1 MTLEQYILNP
11 AGKNNAVLNATA
23 REAMRNSY
31 MSKYNNLLVREH
43 GSIVYR
49 LYKDEKN
56 NRYFAYFKI
65 PSETIEK
72 FYYDTVLEFYADKDV
87 DNAGTD
93 LLKYNVRF
101 FSNDPAFTFTY
112 AYVFYH
118 NNLFINELKGLMSK
132 EALKKAATEKNPN
145 NQVGYVKTIYF
156 AYLTLKNRSLN
167 RVEVFKPLANNLDMS
182 TLKSLITDTDTKI
195 ANRIAAGEKL
205 TKNKKKQK
213 EKRDS
218 IINKSSDNSRP
229 GFVNKIVNSINSVK
243 TTGVTKSIGKTKT
256 TKFSKKK

>member
-72 FYYDTVLEFYADKDV
+72 FYYDTVIEFYADKDV
-87 DNAGTD
+87 ENDGTD

-101 FSNDPAFTFTY
+101 FSNDPAF
-112 AYVFYH
+112 V
-118 NNLFINELKGLMSK
+118 NLLELYSTVIPLGNLVSSPF
-132 EALKKAATEKNPN
+132 NSC
-145 NQVGYVKTIYF
+145 
-156 AYLTLKNRSLN
+156 SL
-167 RVEVFKPLANNLDMS
+167 PS
-182 TLKSLITDTDTKI
+182 
-195 ANRIAAGEKL
+195 
-205 TKNKKKQK
+205 
-213 EKRDS
+213 
-218 IINKSSDNSRP
+218 
-229 GFVNKIVNSINSVK
+229 
-243 TTGVTKSIGKTKT
+243 
-256 TKFSKKK
+256 

>member
-23 REAMRNSY
+23 REAMRTAY
-31 MSKYNNLLVREH
+31 MDKYNKLLVREH
-43 GSIVYR
+43 GSIIYR

-56 NRYFAYFKI
+56 NRYYAHFKI

-87 DNAGTD
+87 ANSGTD
-93 LLKYNVRF
+93 FLKYNVRF

-118 NNLFINELKGLMSK
+118 NNLFIDELKGLMSK

-167 RVEVFKPLANNLDMS
+167 RPEIFKPLAKNLNMS
-182 TLKSLITDTDTKI
+182 ELKSFITDTDTKI
-195 ANRIAAGEKL
+195 ANRIAEAEKL
-205 TKNKKKQK
+205 TKNKKKQN
-213 EKRDS
+213 ERRDK
-218 IINKSSDNSRP
+218 IITKTDNNSRP
-229 GFVNKIVNSINSVK
+229 GFVNKIVNSISNVK